1 MSTNPHTKNFFNSI
15 GNPDDISGNGSEVLK
30 IAITTKFFRYFIEQK
45 ADHTLVFYGD
55 YSLLSV
61 SSAEDLAGQ
70 VSNILSKD
78 TFLSK
83 SFADVKVCWSSDF
96 EIIPTVFFDESEMAT
111 DTSFS
116 IIMGGEANFIF
127 EVPALINNELKSKF
141 HHIGHFHSGASLI
154 ESLRK
159 QGLAKSD
166 KLFINIQAENIEVV
180 YFDDNGSLRIYNR
193 YEYKAYQ
200 DYIYFV
206 LLVADEMKIDREEVK
221 AVLMGE
227 VSQDSQ
233 LYEMTHR
240 YFRNLSFIS
249 QPEDIHFSKAF
260 IEYPKYFNYPL
271 YNL

>member
-1 MSTNPHTKNFFNSI
+1 
-15 GNPDDISGNGSEVLK
+15 
-30 IAITTKFFRYFIEQK
+30 
-45 ADHTLVFYGD
+45 
-55 YSLLSV
+55 
-61 SSAEDLAGQ
+61 
-70 VSNILSKD
+70 
-78 TFLSK
+78 
-83 SFADVKVCWSSDF
+83 
-96 EIIPTVFFDESEMAT
+96 MAP
-111 DTSFS
+111 DTSFN

-141 HHIGHFHSGASLI
+141 NSIEQFHSGASLI
-154 ESLRK
+154 ENIRK

-180 YFDDNGSLRIYNR
+180 YFDDNGALRIYNR

-249 QPEDIHFSKAF
+249 QYEDIHFSKAF
-260 IEYPKYFNYPL
+260 VEYPKYFNYPL